1 MADYSEED
9 PVLRNRIIADE
20 GEYGTVDV
28 STDFGDAS
36 AGSEIY
42 IRHYAGMGG
51 AYYDVTKKQCKLS
64 CEDGNYSIR

>member
-1 MADYSEED
+1 MICETGMEGAMADYSEED

-42 IRHYAGMGG
+42 IRHYAEWV
-51 AYYDVTKKQCKLS
+51 ALITT
-64 CEDGNYSIR
+64 